1 MHKDAHS
8 YSIGD
13 RILPLEAALEDV
25 DRNHT
30 LVGERAEVSQAA
42 GGDLLD
48 KKGRAGLITGV
59 ILRLGVVIG
68 YEVELQGKPYIGS
81 KKDYYVGHQLLE
93 DIQPPTPT
101 SAAVREG
108 LSHWAEQRDYW
119 GPSLGGVE
127 ALCFAL
133 ATVTP
138 QAALEILDGGWR
150 FKVPEPQGMGR
161 YTSVD
166 CRTVLQ
172 SPNVWAMSRTVYP
185 TVGAEFEA
193 PRIPDHWARVF
204 DWSFVIGSGLLQ
216 QGYPWGGALRGLAL
230 RAKASAEVLRPLFI
244 LTLEKALE
252 AREELFP
259 GEFALIG
266 GPNSMSVGFSKIR
279 LPPGTVGLTEQPTD
293 RRPYT
298 VVSVSPAAGKSLE
311 YLKQVVLHECL
322 HIVVASAGGDPHN
335 EMFDA
340 LAAKLG
346 LKPEYR
352 D

>member
-1 MHKDAHS
+1 MRKDSHS
-8 YSIGD
+8 YPIGD
-13 RILPLEAALEDV
+13 RTLPLEAAKEDLKR
-25 DRNHT
+25 DHR
-30 LVGERAEVSQAA
+30 LVGAKAEVSQAA

-48 KKGRAGLITGV
+48 KKGKSGLITGV
-59 ILRLGVVIG
+59 VVRLGAVVG
-68 YEVELQGKPYIGS
+68 YEVELGGRSYGGS
-81 KKDYYVGHQLLE
+81 KKDFYVDRQLLE

-101 SAAVREG
+101 SAAIQEG
-108 LSHWAEQRDYW
+108 LSHWAKQRDYW
-119 GPSLGGVE
+119 GPSLEGVE
-127 ALCFAL
+127 SLCFAL
-133 ATVTP
+133 ASATP
-138 QAALEILDGGWR
+138 QAAVEVLDGGWQ

-161 YTSVD
+161 YTSVE
-166 CRTVLQ
+166 CRTVMQ
-172 SPNVWAMSRTVYP
+172 PSNIWTMSRMVYP
-185 TVGAEFEA
+185 TVGEEFEA

-204 DWSFVIGSGLLQ
+204 GWSFVIGSGLLQ

-259 GEFALIG
+259 GETALIG

-298 VVSVSPAAGKSLE
+298 VVSVSPAACKSLD

-322 HIVVASAGGDPHN
+322 HVVVASKGGPPHN
-335 EMFDA
+335 EMFRA